1 MKALTKNYGH
11 LAIAILIFLL
21 VSLLIPTVNGLTSGG
36 AAVIGIFVAAVY
48 MWITIGVGWPSFL
61 VITGLCFVAGTF
73 TGVEI
78 FANSFGSFMMP
89 LMIAVLILND
99 ALNQVGITKRIATW
113 FITRKAVKN
122 RPWVFIGMFILAG
135 IVLEMFMELI
145 PPIIIMLAICDSI
158 CSDLGYERDD
168 SFPKALR
175 MGILWTSVVA
185 YGSSPIAH
193 SIVVIILN
201 NIEKA
206 TGIAISYLQYLG
218 VGIPFVLLFFGAT
231 MLVLKFIVRPD
242 VSKFVHYDLEKV
254 QGETKPLGLRG
265 KLVVAIFALVVF
277 LWIFPNFGGYISFL
291 APVANFFKSFAGAL
305 PAIPPMIGIV
315 LLSLIHAE
323 GKPLINFSESLNRI
337 NWSAILFTVC
347 IVLLGYCFTSANT
360 GITPFLQSM
369 FAPLSSMLS
378 PFGIVAVALVI
389 CLALTNFMSNLLSS
403 QLVFAAFLPVLIGMV
418 GPSSALVLV
427 MGVGVGLMANTAFL
441 TPSANPGAPIIFS
454 QGLPVKEG
462 LKYGW
467 IMMLI
472 GYALMMI
479 VAYPLAS
486 WILG

>member
-1 MKALTKNYGH
+1 
-11 LAIAILIFLL
+11 
-21 VSLLIPTVNGLTSGG
+21 
-36 AAVIGIFVAAVY
+36 
-48 MWITIGVGWPSFL
+48 
-61 VITGLCFVAGTF
+61 
-73 TGVEI
+73 
-78 FANSFGSFMMP
+78 MMP

-291 APVANFFKSFAGAL
+291 APVANSLRAL
-305 PAIPPMIGIV
+305 PARFPPSPDDWHCASQPHSCGRKAAHQ
-315 LLSLIHAE
+315 LQ
-323 GKPLINFSESLNRI
+323 RI
-337 NWSAILFTVC
+337 A
-347 IVLLGYCFTSANT
+347 
-360 GITPFLQSM
+360 QQD
-369 FAPLSSMLS
+369 
-378 PFGIVAVALVI
+378 
-389 CLALTNFMSNLLSS
+389 
-403 QLVFAAFLPVLIGMV
+403 QLVRNPVYRMHRVAGILLHQREHRDYAVPPEYVRPAEQHAFALWNRRGRSGHLPRADELHVEPSVVPV
-418 GPSSALVLV
+418 GIRRVPA
-427 MGVGVGLMANTAFL
+427 
-441 TPSANPGAPIIFS
+441 GA
-454 QGLPVKEG
+454 
-462 LKYGW
+462 
-467 IMMLI
+467 
-472 GYALMMI
+472 
-479 VAYPLAS
+479 
-486 WILG
+486 